1 MRKPLS
7 KTKNCPIPI
16 VLRLWR
22 RRFLGDDLISSMGTD
37 DSVSDSLEDRQYK
50 ELQSIVDEGW
60 DLLREVQD

>member
-1 MRKPLS
+1 
-7 KTKNCPIPI
+7 
-16 VLRLWR
+16 
-22 RRFLGDDLISSMGTD
+22 MGTD